1 MAKKLS
7 LTSTSSVNSISCSS
21 SEAEQQDSRGL
32 SELYLGDGEKR
43 GAELNGAAG
52 LELAE
57 GTASLGKSGQ
67 GPSVGLGE
75 RRQSF
80 GKAGVTPPG
89 GFRERRGSIS
99 SLSGKE
105 ELTDYHQRQKEERL
119 REQEVERLVS
129 SILQK

>member
-1 MAKKLS
+1 M
-7 LTSTSSVNSISCSS
+7 
-21 SEAEQQDSRGL
+21 
-32 SELYLGDGEKR
+32 ELYLGEKERRGVGLELTAAPGLGLGERRSSFGK
-43 GAELNGAAG
+43 AG
-52 LELAE
+52 LEP
-57 GTASLGKSGQ
+57 GM
-67 GPSVGLGE
+67 GLGE

-105 ELTDYHQRQKEERL
+105 ELTDYHHRQKEERL

-129 SILQK
+129 FSVFAHGG

>member
-1 MAKKLS
+1 MELS
-7 LTSTSSVNSISCSS
+7 FG
-21 SEAEQQDSRGL
+21 ERERRGV
-32 SELYLGDGEKR
+32 
-43 GAELNGAAG
+43 G
-52 LELAE
+52 LELT
-57 GTASLGKSGQ
+57 GDSGHGLGERR
-67 GPSVGLGE
+67 PSFGKAGMDLGIGLGE

-105 ELTDYHQRQKEERL
+105 ELTDYHHRQKGERL

-129 SILQK
+129 LNMLGLCTFVSL